1 MTCEGLRGI
10 YLVFVFSFPKHTT
23 SRLCSVDVP
32 VVSGASWRVSA
43 LISLR
48 TASVVNSNN
57 LYEPALFRWH
67 IELKR
72 LVRNGLFIDVNRD
85 ADYAPTWMRTW
96 TAVVTGVCRC
106 FILLLSPRAGRT
118 LHCSCRAHGCLMI
131 PCRSLSNSQMWKHF
145 FFHKPFVCYCLV
157 DISVFG
163 TFLCSFR
170 FLFKKMFHLEVLATL
185 FLLNF

>member
-1 MTCEGLRGI
+1 M
-10 YLVFVFSFPKHTT
+10 VFVFSFPKHTT

-32 VVSGASWRVSA
+32 VASGASWRVSA
-43 LISLR
+43 LVSLR

-96 TAVVTGVCRC
+96 TAVVIGVCRC

-145 FFHKPFVCYCLV
+145 FS
-157 DISVFG
+157 ISH
-163 TFLCSFR
+163 LC
-170 FLFKKMFHLEVLATL
+170 VTV
-185 FLLNF
+185 